1 MITFAPMNQQE
12 YNIYVKEGCEIK
24 TSQMLDA
31 LGIELRLPFKSVEIE
46 GIQHLALS
54 QNGIIYACIEP
65 GSKERILSLPYVID
79 IALTKND

>member
-1 MITFAPMNQQE
+1 MKQQE
-12 YNIYVKEGCEIK
+12 YNIYIKEGCEIK
-24 TSQMLDA
+24 TAQMLDV
-31 LGIELRLPFKSVEIE
+31 LGIAYWLPFKSVEIE

-79 IALTKND
+79 IALAKND